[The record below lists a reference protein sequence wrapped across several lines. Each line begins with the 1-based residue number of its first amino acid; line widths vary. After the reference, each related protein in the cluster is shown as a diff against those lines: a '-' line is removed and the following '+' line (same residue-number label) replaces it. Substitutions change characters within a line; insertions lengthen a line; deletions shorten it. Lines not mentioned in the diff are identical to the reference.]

1 MCVQTGRL
9 DVARV
14 CLGHLKKARSVR
26 ALRLAMEDDSLE
38 DEAKTAIL
46 AIELNMIE
54 EAENLYKKCGRY
66 DLLNKLLQACG
77 RFEEALQIAEQKDR
91 VHLKHTYFKYAEWLR
106 ETGESAE
113 ALKYY
118 EKSSNPVHNV
128 TQMLMD
134 DSNALRKYMQA
145 TTDPA
150 MLKWFAQFLES
161 TGDMETAFKIY
172 QKAEDWFSQVNY

>member
-38 DEAKTAIL
+38 DDAKTAIL

-77 RFEEALQIAEQKDR
+77 RFEE
-91 VHLKHTYFKYAEWLR
+91 
-106 ETGESAE
+106 
-113 ALKYY
+113 
-118 EKSSNPVHNV
+118 V
-128 TQMLMD
+128 TIV
-134 DSNALRKYMQA
+134 Y
-145 TTDPA
+145 
-150 MLKWFAQFLES
+150 
-161 TGDMETAFKIY
+161 
-172 QKAEDWFSQVNY
+172 